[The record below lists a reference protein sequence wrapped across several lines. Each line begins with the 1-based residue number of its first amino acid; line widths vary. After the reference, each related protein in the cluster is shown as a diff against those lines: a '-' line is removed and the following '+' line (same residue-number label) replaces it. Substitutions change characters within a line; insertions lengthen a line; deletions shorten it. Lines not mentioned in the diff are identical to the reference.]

1 MTCRTA
7 RGIKLLWSGRERPR
21 SRQPCPRARHDAFP
35 AGCPLSF
42 VDAGFLSKLPF
53 VKTESVDS
61 LGQGKPAEESASCLM
76 SVIGRRV
83 SCRAYATDPV
93 PEKSLGHILEAARLA
108 PSACNQQPWRFAVVR
123 EGEARRRIVED
134 GFLPGIR
141 MDWALVAPVHVVIGM
156 ETSFLTHQL
165 AASVSGVDYPWV
177 DIGIAGEHL
186 VLAATE
192 LGLGTCWI
200 GWIRP
205 RVVAQIVGWP
215 KSIKP
220 VVVITVGYPHE
231 SEAPRPTASRRKPLA
246 DLVKWL

>member
-1 MTCRTA
+1 VTR
-7 RGIKLLWSGRERPR
+7 
-21 SRQPCPRARHDAFP
+21 
-35 AGCPLSF
+35 
-42 VDAGFLSKLPF
+42 
-53 VKTESVDS
+53 
-61 LGQGKPAEESASCLM
+61 
-76 SVIGRRV
+76 
-83 SCRAYATDPV
+83 
-93 PEKSLGHILEAARLA
+93 KSLSQILEAARLA
-108 PSACNQQPWRFAVVR
+108 PSACNQQPWRFAVAQDA
-123 EGEARRRIVED
+123 ETRRRIVQD

-141 MDWALVAPVHVVIGM
+141 MDWALEAPVHVVIGM

-205 RVVAQIVGWP
+205 RVVAEIVGWP
-215 KSIKP
+215 KATKP

-231 SEAPRPTASRRKPLA
+231 AQAGRLPDTRRKPLE